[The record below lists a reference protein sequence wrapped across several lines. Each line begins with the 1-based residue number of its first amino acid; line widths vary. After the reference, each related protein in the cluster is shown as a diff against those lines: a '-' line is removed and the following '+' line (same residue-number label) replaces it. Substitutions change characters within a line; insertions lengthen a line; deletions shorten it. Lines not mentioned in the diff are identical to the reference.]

1 MVSDGAMAMMCCTTW
16 AGVLP
21 DISARGRRALPGIP
35 LLHPYMY
42 KGISLCTIAFT
53 STFLTAVDCMVVP
66 VIRFQTTLVR
76 FLVYGSCCDML
87 HSEVALFAKHWWVDL
102 MAILACCNVKCRQQH
117 LVKCSTLIHARVS
130 LLAAGFVLT
139 LCSLHPHTLHN
150 SFNLYLCTAVA
161 IDPVVCGSIIH
172 IYAIAVE

>member
-21 DISARGRRALPGIP
+21 DISARGRRALGGIP
-35 LLHPYMY
+35 LLHPYMC

-53 STFLTAVDCMVVP
+53 STYLTAVDCMVVP

-76 FLVYGSCCDML
+76 FHVYGSCCDML
-87 HSEVALFAKHWWVDL
+87 HSEVALVAKHWWVDL
-102 MAILACCNVKCRQQH
+102 MAILACCNVKCRQQL

-130 LLAAGFVLT
+130 FFSCWFCANFV
-139 LCSLHPHTLHN
+139 
-150 SFNLYLCTAVA
+150 
-161 IDPVVCGSIIH
+161 
-172 IYAIAVE
+172 